1 MTRTLAP
8 RRARGATLLEALI
21 AMLIMALGMVGI
33 AGMQA
38 KQRAHADLAKQR
50 SEAVRIAQEDIENF
64 RAFGTLVSD
73 AGVANNMAYA
83 GVSGYA
89 AGKSVL
95 ADTVTTTNA
104 TYAIARQVASSTDP
118 RMKDLRVAVS
128 WTSREGVSESVV
140 LRSMIAGIDPRLAA
154 ALAIAPG
161 GSPVRD
167 ALGRDIQIPI
177 PAKNLGNGTSIFKP
191 QSSGSVAY
199 VFNNDTGLITS
210 RCTGI
215 DSTTYTASLTATS
228 GTCTSVSAVLLSGYI
243 RTSLDNNPDATSPD
257 DAPPG
262 AMSIRLDLED
272 DEPPAGAKGTAA
284 QLTAAYWPTAAQAVV
299 HTGYQAPECAAED
312 SKTVSFTTTVN
323 FSQLNN
329 GVTQVVNSTTIIAIV
344 PAGTAL
350 TPSAVAPYAGLD
362 VSQVIDPV
370 ATGERYVAYTC
381 AVYPRDFSTG
391 PAWTGRSML
400 VPSGWSIGTSSSSYK
415 VCRYSEDYNLNGYV
429 WVESGGDIVKI
440 ENGEHPYAYL
450 LASGSLQNQNFL
462 VIKGNKSCPT
472 DGAVEVDGTGGEN
485 YTNETTVIHQQ

>member
-1 MTRTLAP
+1 MTRTIAP

-21 AMLIMALGMVGI
+21 AMLIMALGMLGI

-38 KQRAHADLAKQR
+38 KQRAHADVAKQR

-64 RAFGTLVSD
+64 RAFGTLASD
-73 AGVANNMAYA
+73 AGVVNNLAYA
-83 GVSGYA
+83 SVLTNA
-89 AGKSVL
+89 TGKSVL

-104 TYAIARQVASSTDP
+104 TYAIARDIVTSTDP

-128 WTSREGVSESVV
+128 WVNREGGSESFV

-154 ALAIAPG
+154 AMAIAPG

-191 QSSGSVAY
+191 LSNGGVAY

-215 DSTTYTASLTATS
+215 DSTTYTASLTASS
-228 GTCTSVSAVLLSGYI
+228 GNCSSVSAVLLSGYI
-243 RTSLDNNPDATSPD
+243 RTSLANNPDATSPND
-257 DAPPG
+257 VPPG
-262 AMSIRLDLED
+262 GLSIRLDLED
-272 DEPPAGAKGTAA
+272 DEPTAGTKGTAA
-284 QLTAAYWPTAAQAVV
+284 QLTAAYWPAADEAVR
-299 HTGYQAPECAAED
+299 HTGYQAPECATED
-312 SKTVSFTTTVN
+312 SKTVSFTTNVN
-323 FSQLNN
+323 YSQLNN
-329 GVTQVVNSTTIIAIV
+329 GVTQVVNSTTVIAIV

-350 TPSAVAPYAGLD
+350 TPSAIAPYAGLD
-362 VSQVIDPV
+362 ASQVIDPA

-381 AVYPRDFSTG
+381 AVYPRDFASG

-415 VCRYSEDYNLNGYV
+415 VCRYSEDYNLNGHV
-429 WVESGGDIVKI
+429 WVESGGNIVKI

-462 VIKGNKSCPT
+462 VIQGNRSCPT
-472 DGAVEVDGTGGEN
+472 DGTVEVDGTGGEN
-485 YTNETTVIHQQ
+485 YTNETTVIHQM